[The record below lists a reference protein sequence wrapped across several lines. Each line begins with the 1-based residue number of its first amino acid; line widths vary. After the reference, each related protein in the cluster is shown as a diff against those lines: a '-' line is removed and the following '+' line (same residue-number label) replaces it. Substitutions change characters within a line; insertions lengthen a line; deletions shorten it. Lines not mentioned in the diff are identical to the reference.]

1 MDDSYNTEGP
11 PSNQGTR
18 INHKAGRFTCLTC
31 SKRFTKPSLLR
42 RHEVIHLPDKP
53 FECSECHKRFSQDS
67 SLRRHYLEKHDSNLK
82 RFQCIKC
89 PLSFAQKNN
98 LRLHVEKVHPSKI
111 LGHAKSYACDRCPS
125 VYGSKQKLS
134 RHINLVHKDGNR
146 SKNAIDK
153 IEDDDLALTQS
164 VLEQL
169 KTFQMEMNSLPASVL
184 EFEENFDATNVNV
197 LDNPKNFIEVLTQQ
211 PEEECIIDEVLLKDR
226 LNAHGIECYLS
237 VQRTVRKDGC
247 AVYICEFCAKEF
259 RKSYDYIRHR
269 RVHTSERPYSC
280 GLCERAFSTKSKL
293 HEHMKI
299 HRLSEQQGI
308 PAKHYPCAVCSKG
321 FSSLRFLD
329 KHMSTHE
336 QIYEVA
342 YKCKICEEM
351 FKSSIALTY
360 HKHKQFDADSELLQQ
375 LLPTPTEIYT
385 NGNSTESSSGIQD
398 SSAADCPP
406 ETIINMQHL
415 KMKRVVSKWKCIT
428 CERHFSN
435 SSTLRDH
442 RRIYHGVYNRKRR
455 ISASAFLRCFKCS
468 YCARFFETKA
478 RCKTHMLTHL
488 KCVLNTDKSNQQ
500 PNATNIINALV
511 FVTSLTNPA
520 SVKVVEFNV
529 ITKRRAT
536 NMQHIIKKRVK
547 NSPQLYKCNICKAK
561 FRKQCDLKRHL
572 VVHTGERLHKCA
584 TCDKSFSLSSTL
596 KQHMLTHTTER
607 AKHICIVCMKTYL
620 TKKALNVH
628 LRLHTG
634 VQPFQCE
641 HCELVFRTSGQ
652 RIAHLKVKHGIQKL
666 KSTNKKENAP

>member
-1 MDDSYNTEGP
+1 MDDSCNIEGP
-11 PSNQGTR
+11 PSNQGSR
-18 INHKAGRFTCLTC
+18 ITHKAGRFMCLTC

-42 RHEVIHLPDKP
+42 RHEVIHLPNKP

-67 SLRRHYLEKHDSNLK
+67 SLRRHYLEKHDLNLK

-89 PLSFAQKNN
+89 PLSFAQKSN
-98 LRLHVEKVHPSKI
+98 LRLHDEKVHPSKR
-111 LGHAKSYACDRCPS
+111 LEHAESYACDRCPS
-125 VYGSKQKLS
+125 VYGNKQKLS
-134 RHINLVHKDGNR
+134 RHINLVHKDGNK
-146 SKNAIDK
+146 SKNAFDK
-153 IEDDDLALTQS
+153 IEEADDLALTQS

-169 KTFQMEMNSLPASVL
+169 KTFQMEMNSLQTPVL
-184 EFEENFDATNVNV
+184 EVEENLDATNINI
-197 LDNPKNFIEVLTQQ
+197 LDNSKNFIEVPTQQ
-211 PEEECIIDEVLLKDR
+211 QEEERIINEVLLKDR
-226 LNAHGIECYLS
+226 LNAQGIEYYLG

-269 RVHTSERPYSC
+269 RVHTSERPYNC

-299 HRLSEQQGI
+299 HRLDEQQGI
-308 PAKHYPCAVCSKG
+308 PAKYYPCAVCSKG
-321 FSSLRFLD
+321 FSSLRMLD

-336 QIYEVA
+336 QIYQVA
-342 YKCKICEEM
+342 YKCKMCEEM

-360 HKHKQFDADSELLQQ
+360 HKHKQIDADSKFLQQ

-385 NGNSTESSSGIQD
+385 NTNSMESSYEIP
-398 SSAADCPP
+398 DCSTAVSPP
-406 ETIINMQHL
+406 ETTNKSQHL
-415 KMKRVVSKWKCIT
+415 KRKRVVSKWKCIT

-442 RRIYHGVYNRKRR
+442 RRIYHGSYSRKRR

-468 YCARFFETKA
+468 YCARVLETKA
-478 RCKTHMLTHL
+478 RCRTHMLTHL
-488 KCVLNTDKSNQQ
+488 NCLLNTDKSNQQ
-500 PNATNIINALV
+500 PNATNIINALG
-511 FVTSLTNPA
+511 FVTSLINPA
-520 SVKVVEFNV
+520 SVKVAEFNV

-536 NMQHIIKKRVK
+536 NMQHKSKKRVK
-547 NSPQLYKCNICKAK
+547 NSPQRHKCHICKEK

-596 KQHMLTHTTER
+596 KQHMLTHATER
-607 AKHICIVCMKTYL
+607 AKHICIVCTKTYL

-634 VQPFQCE
+634 VQPFKCE
-641 HCELVFRTSGQ
+641 HCELAFRTSGQ
-652 RIAHLKVKHGIQKL
+652 RIAHLKVRHGIQKL
-666 KSTNKKENAP
+666 KSTNKK